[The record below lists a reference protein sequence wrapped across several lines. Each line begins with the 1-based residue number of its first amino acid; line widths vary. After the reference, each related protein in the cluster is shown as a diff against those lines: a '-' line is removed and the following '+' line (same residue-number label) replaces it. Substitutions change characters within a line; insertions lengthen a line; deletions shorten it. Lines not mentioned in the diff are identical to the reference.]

1 MHTYI
6 HTYIHTHIH
15 TQISEVR
22 AVLEQHNFN
31 DIQNSHIETVVIL
44 NKADLLKSTPNAGTP
59 ADADLLNGTPN
70 EGVPPGPSHLEKQA
84 KSWLGENIRVHLG
97 SCLTGLGVDGAVAT
111 LHAAATRRLNTS
123 DLGTSVLITR
133 PRHRMHLEL
142 CAAALDKFCALSGS
156 PDVLAEELREAVGQI
171 GAITGRVHVE
181 QVLDVLFA
189 DFCIGK

>member
-1 MHTYI
+1 MHAYA
-6 HTYIHTHIH
+6 HTHTHTHKHTH

-22 AVLEQHNFN
+22 AVLEQHNIN
-31 DIQNSHIETVVIL
+31 DMQQPNIETIVIL
-44 NKADLLKSTPNAGTP
+44 NKT
-59 ADADLLNGTPN
+59 DLLNGTHSSDN
-70 EGVPPGPSHLEKQA
+70 SRIHTHKNLENQA
-84 KSWLGENIRVHLG
+84 KSWLGDNIRVHLG

-142 CAAALDKFCALSGS
+142 CAAALDRFCALSGS